1 MQIRGVAAR
10 WRAQYRLALRQA
22 PDGGTAAIARQ
33 LDALDPETATAADVT
48 RIIGNGSWVSLVC
61 DECGEDVPAAV
72 AVGQPPDY
80 ESATA
85 TVCEPCLRKAL
96 ALFGSKP

>member
-10 WRAQYRLALRQA
+10 WRERYQGTLRQA
-22 PDGGTAAIARQ
+22 PDGDKAAIARQ